1 MLEKYYEVIMK
12 IWAFVKFAVKF
23 QIKFIFR
30 VSTIPFV
37 ATIRALREEVERMCA
52 EIDAFFDGQKG

>member
-1 MLEKYYEVIMK
+1 MK

-37 ATIRALREEVERMCA
+37 ATIRALHEEVERMCA
-52 EIDAFFDGQKG
+52 EVDAFFDGQKG